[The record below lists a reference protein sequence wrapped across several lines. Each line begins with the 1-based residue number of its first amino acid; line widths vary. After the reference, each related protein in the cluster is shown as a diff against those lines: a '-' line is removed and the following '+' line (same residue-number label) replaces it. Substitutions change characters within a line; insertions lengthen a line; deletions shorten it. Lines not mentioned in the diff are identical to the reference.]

1 MTQPEH
7 LMSGQGTVPCPDT
20 SYFLPPT
27 SYLITEPDLPFRLC
41 YHTFCNAIIP
51 IQIKNVPSTIP
62 ANATGHFPCLLKP

>member
-1 MTQPEH
+1 MTQSEH

-41 YHTFCNAIIP
+41 SQRFCNAIIP